1 MIKAIVT
8 DIEGTTSSISF
19 VKEVLFPY
27 ASEHLPAY
35 VRKHRKEREVRE
47 QLNATAELSGIAS
60 HDTEALIRQLL
71 DWIATDTKAIPLKSL
86 QGMIWQQG
94 YETGVYQAHVYADA
108 EQKLSAWHAAKLD
121 LYVYS
126 SGSVR
131 AQQLFFHYSLYGD
144 MRPLFRGYFDTTT
157 GAKHDERSYRA
168 ITAEVG
174 RPAKEILFLSDIE
187 LELDAAAAAGLHTC
201 WLLRPEELAVSPE
214 EVQPSHPVAKS
225 FADIQLPTR

>member
-60 HDTEALIRQLL
+60 HDTEALIRPLL
-71 DWIATDTKAIPLKSL
+71 DWLATDTKAIPLKSL

-157 GAKHDERSYRA
+157 GAKHDERS
-168 ITAEVG
+168 
-174 RPAKEILFLSDIE
+174 
-187 LELDAAAAAGLHTC
+187 
-201 WLLRPEELAVSPE
+201 
-214 EVQPSHPVAKS
+214 
-225 FADIQLPTR
+225 